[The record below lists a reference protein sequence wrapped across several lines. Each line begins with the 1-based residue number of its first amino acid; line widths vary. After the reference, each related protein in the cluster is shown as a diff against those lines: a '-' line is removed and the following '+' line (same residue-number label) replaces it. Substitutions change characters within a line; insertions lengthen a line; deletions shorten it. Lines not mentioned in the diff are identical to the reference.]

1 MDILWIKKKKKK
13 KTITRSKLINVD
25 QAEFW
30 MFTSHMIHNTHMYVC
45 MYIYI
50 YHIWLGSVE

>member
-1 MDILWIKKKKKK
+1 MDILCIKKKKKKK

-30 MFTSHMIHNTHMYVC
+30 MLTSHMIHNTHMYT
-45 MYIYI
+45 YIYI